1 MDKMTHFT
9 VMKSDEKVLKQTTK
23 YTRLK
28 SERDF
33 LVSNYCYSILGTC

>member
-9 VMKSDEKVLKQTTK
+9 VMKSNEKVLKQTTN
-23 YTRLK
+23 TRLK